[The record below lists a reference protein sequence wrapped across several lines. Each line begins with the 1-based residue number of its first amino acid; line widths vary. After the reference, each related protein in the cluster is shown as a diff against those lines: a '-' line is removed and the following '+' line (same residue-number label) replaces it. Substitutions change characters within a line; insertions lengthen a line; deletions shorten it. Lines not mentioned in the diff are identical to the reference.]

1 MAESTKPVGH
11 LLNAGDGTSII
22 TKEDTTE
29 GGKGG
34 LEKERKK
41 KDERVGDESRVE
53 RDRP

>member
-1 MAESTKPVGH
+1 MTESAKPVGH
-11 LLNAGDGTSII
+11 LLKAGDGTGII

-34 LEKERKK
+34 LERRKK
-41 KDERVGDESRVE
+41 KDEMVGDESRVE